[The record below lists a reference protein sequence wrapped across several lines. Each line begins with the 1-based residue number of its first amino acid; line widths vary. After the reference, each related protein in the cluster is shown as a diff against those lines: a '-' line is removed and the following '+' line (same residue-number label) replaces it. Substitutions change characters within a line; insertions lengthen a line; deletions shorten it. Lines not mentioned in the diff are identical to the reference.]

1 MHELKF
7 YRGVMCNDTEDWWK
21 IWIGIDLSFKNWH
34 KEFDEFWLEY
44 SRVLRIYTLMGCFW
58 PKYRMF
64 ELKNYRGVMFHDTR
78 VMLHD
83 TREWYKIWGKTD
95 LWFQK

>member
-1 MHELKF
+1 
-7 YRGVMCNDTEDWWK
+7 MCNDTEDWWK

-44 SRVLRIYTLMGCFW
+44 SRVSRIYTLMGCFW

-64 ELKNYRGVMFHDTR
+64 ELKNYRGVMFHDTG

-83 TREWYKIWGKTD
+83 TREWCKIWGKTD